1 MAALEMPL
9 KDLAH
14 FCSDESKKKSLV
26 SGEQSKILVVAPN
39 CFGPTRILL
48 TVSIS
53 TEEGFVV
60 LRVLF
65 LHMNVEE
72 RKKGSKYRISKGR
85 KRRGGA
91 NQLSSCKIF

>member
-48 TVSIS
+48 T
-53 TEEGFVV
+53 FN
-60 LRVLF
+60 RQ
-65 LHMNVEE
+65 VE
-72 RKKGSKYRISKGR
+72 SCLVPKGR
-85 KRRGGA
+85 IYFDG
-91 NQLSSCKIF
+91 SCE